1 MMSASIARKPSRP
14 SSLLSYVYRLR
25 YSGATRYT
33 TRPGEGGRW
42 IEKGARPP
50 AAAPPLLEVPNAKTS
65 ALRT

>member
-33 TRPGEGGRW
+33 TRQGRW
-42 IEKGARPP
+42 WLEKGGPRRRRPP
-50 AAAPPLLEVPNAKTS
+50 PHGSAKRKDP
-65 ALRT
+65 RTEDAV